1 MKFFGKNP
9 ESEILM
15 ENLTYQE
22 NRSEN
27 NRRIKEILIQEQHN
41 FCAYTEKYFDPLD
54 SVEVEH
60 FDSSIKYIDNYFN
73 YYAVLRKPNL
83 YKKDEA
89 YKNAPF
95 FASRFFQDSQALN
108 LRIRYAAGDYVFEE
122 VDEEDEEAK
131 DFIDFLGLNYHD
143 LVEARKRHV
152 NRLADIFRT
161 SGFLEPEI
169 LEYFHRNQ
177 SELSFITVLENELQ
191 INLSAFYT

>member
-9 ESEILM
+9 DSEILR

-41 FCAYTEKYFDPLD
+41 FCAYTEKYFEPMD

-83 YKKDEA
+83 YKK
-89 YKNAPF
+89 
-95 FASRFFQDSQALN
+95 R
-108 LRIRYAAGDYVFEE
+108 
-122 VDEEDEEAK
+122 
-131 DFIDFLGLNYHD
+131 
-143 LVEARKRHV
+143 
-152 NRLADIFRT
+152 
-161 SGFLEPEI
+161 
-169 LEYFHRNQ
+169 
-177 SELSFITVLENELQ
+177 
-191 INLSAFYT
+191 